1 MTEHNSN
8 KCRTP
13 ELNQCIMDKI
23 QCLWKSAFCDICIL
37 DCRQNIFTLTH
48 PINNILP
55 SVQLNGLNICSIL
68 VKNGFYSV
76 EISGCYWV
84 NLYTI
89 SIPNIPGCNGCKS
102 SGEIYVEALIKFGI
116 SVDGNS
122 YSWNG
127 SCPNTITIYSKAIGM
142 NPIDFS
148 KKQIAALKAIQ
159 EVFFSKC

>member
-1 MTEHNSN
+1 MTECCN
-8 KCRTP
+8 KTNVP
-13 ELNQCIMDKI
+13 ILSTNIINKI
-23 QCLWKSAFCDICIL
+23 ECLWKSAFCDTKIISDQCQCCIL
-37 DCRQNIFTLTH
+37 TLTH
-48 PINNILP
+48 SIQSILP
-55 SVQLNGLNICSIL
+55 TVKLNGLNVCSIL
-68 VKNGFYSV
+68 AKNGFYSV
-76 EISGCYWV
+76 EVSGCYWV
-84 NLYTI
+84 NLYVV

-122 YSWNG
+122 YNWN

-142 NPIDFS
+142 SPIDFS